1 VLEQAVVMTKDV
13 LMERLCALVPPPRKH
28 LVTYHGILAPASG
41 LRPQVVPRRAQEAR
55 GAGGCRHAA
64 GDGADCEGAAP
75 GAAGGAAC
83 DESAGN
89 HCDDAFRR
97 QQAERRVRE
106 RLRVPHGGGK
116 RRSGRRRYAWAD
128 LLQGG
133 RVLGA
138 MGLSA
143 AVPEQAGCRS
153 PPSGDCAGDGDE
165 VIAE

>member
-116 RRSGRRRYAWAD
+116 RRTTTIEQ
-128 LLQGG
+128 LLLVPWRTLVWLAPWPRAARHG
-133 RVLGA
+133 
-138 MGLSA
+138 A
-143 AVPEQAGCRS
+143 AVREPRAPDR
-153 PPSGDCAGDGDE
+153 
-165 VIAE
+165 V